1 MEYAEIKN
9 VLENSKV
16 EEVVKAIFSY
26 ETGITDD
33 RQLDELTNMYFD
45 TKHLNNFLDEEIS
58 DKACELLEINF
69 F

>member
-1 MEYAEIKN
+1 MKHTEIKT

-33 RQLDELTNMYFD
+33 RHLEELTNMYFD
-45 TKHLNNFLDEEIS
+45 TKHLTNFLDEEINE
-58 DKACELLEINF
+58 KACELLEINF
-69 F
+69 L